1 MDDGRRLMVVAEG
14 RLVNLGAAEGHPAD
28 VMDMSFSAQ
37 ALSAEWLLQTHES
50 LDNQVYVMPE
60 ELDNE
65 VARLKLAAM
74 GGGLEQLT
82 AEQVNYL
89 ASWNQGT

>member
-1 MDDGRRLMVVAEG
+1 
-14 RLVNLGAAEGHPAD
+14 
-28 VMDMSFSAQ
+28 
-37 ALSAEWLLQTHES
+37 
-50 LDNQVYVMPE
+50 MPE

-65 VARLKLAAM
+65 VARLKLEAM
-74 GGGLEQLT
+74 GGGLEELT